1 MRKIEL
7 SKICYLI
14 NKGKAVMKDNDGDIY
29 MVGFTNIRNGDIN
42 LRETSMCHLINEY
55 MDLRMYD
62 IEREDIIL
70 PPITRKNL
78 VIKQLDKFDK
88 LSPYNMIYSSRAVY
102 LRVNPSKY
110 VPEFLYH
117 LLSTEKYK
125 KKLLEDVYVSGSY
138 SGTYQ
143 ISIERLKKFKI
154 PDVYIGEQERILQE
168 EKEINSTIN
177 NMKRKLNSLYECF

>member
-1 MRKIEL
+1 MKEIEL

-14 NKGKAVMKDNDGDIY
+14 NKGKTVMRNNAGNIY
-29 MVGFTNIRNGDIN
+29 MVGFANIENGEIN
-42 LRETSMCHLINEY
+42 LKEISKCHLTNEY

-62 IEREDIIL
+62 IENGDIIL

-88 LSPYNMIYSSRAVY
+88 LSSYNMIYSSRAVY
-102 LRVNPSKY
+102 LRVNPCEY

-125 KKLLEDVYVSGSY
+125 RKLLEDVYNCYSY
-138 SGTYQ
+138 MDTYQ
-143 ISIERLKKFKI
+143 ISIERLKNFKI
-154 PDVYIGEQERILQE
+154 PKVSIDKQQKILQE
-168 EKEINSTIN
+168 DKEINSTIQN
-177 NMKRKLNSLYECF
+177 LKKKLNSLYECF